1 MGFGDKVAILVSGER
16 VGSIGHLQIF
26 FFFFFFFFF
35 FGGGGGVTFKTDYF
49 LESTKFS
56 VFFFFWGGGMVGM

>member
-26 FFFFFFFFF
+26 FFFFFFFW
-35 FGGGGGVTFKTDYF
+35 GGGGVTFKTDYF

-56 VFFFFWGGGMVGM
+56 VFFFFGGGGGMVGV